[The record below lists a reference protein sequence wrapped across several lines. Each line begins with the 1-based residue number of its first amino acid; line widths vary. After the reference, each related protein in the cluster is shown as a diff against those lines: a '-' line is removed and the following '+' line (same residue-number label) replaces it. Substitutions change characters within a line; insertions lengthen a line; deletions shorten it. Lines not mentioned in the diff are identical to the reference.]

1 MRSQDECVGPTTVAN
16 PDEKSTKK
24 SDITIRSHCLCWTR
38 TYYQLRSEEQNDGK
52 LYKSLAT
59 LISIGNLP
67 DKMST
72 TMITTVIIFI
82 RTRNSMMWSGSEK
95 KRAVWNI

>member
-1 MRSQDECVGPTTVAN
+1 MRCQDECVDPTTVAY

-52 LYKSLAT
+52 LYQCLAT
-59 LISIGNLP
+59 LISIGNLH
-67 DKMST
+67 DKSQQ
-72 TMITTVIIFI
+72 
-82 RTRNSMMWSGSEK
+82 R
-95 KRAVWNI
+95 